1 MFEFIKK
8 CELFAIEP
16 KTSKNG
22 NQYYLFTVLAENGR
36 TIDIVYQ
43 GATINLGK
51 LQARQEYEFNFR
63 LELGRFTKITITDI
77 FFE

>member
-51 LQARQEYEFNFR
+51 LQARQE
-63 LELGRFTKITITDI
+63 
-77 FFE
+77 